1 LLAQQAVLLMQQAVL
16 PAQQAAFESVFIDL
30 SAFDDDAYQQC
41 LGRFIWFDYSA

>member
-1 LLAQQAVLLMQQAVL
+1 LLAQQAVLLMQTVSL
-16 PAQQAAFESVFIDL
+16 SWRAAFESVFIDL